1 MVTNYDSKINILI
14 TEPTIDDTITAYCLY
29 AESVGR
35 YDYRDDELEAI
46 LYEYRMDV

>member
-1 MVTNYDSKINILI
+1 MI

-35 YDYRDDELEAI
+35 YDYRDDELETI
-46 LYEYRMDV
+46 LYEYRMDA